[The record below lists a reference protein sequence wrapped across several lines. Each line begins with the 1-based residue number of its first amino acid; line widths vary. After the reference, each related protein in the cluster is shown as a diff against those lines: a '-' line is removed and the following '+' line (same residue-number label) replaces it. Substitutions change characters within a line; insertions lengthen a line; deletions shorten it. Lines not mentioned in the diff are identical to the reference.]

1 MSEELRAAQEA
12 AERLAAAQREADR
25 LAAEIAAHLASQ
37 NQGQPK

>member
-37 NQGQPK
+37 DQSQQK